1 MVILGIDPGTARCG
15 YGLVDDAKGQLNLI
29 ECGLVETPASSPLTD
44 RLQSIHARIR
54 QLIDMRHPEAVAV
67 EELFFAN
74 NAKTA
79 LAVGQARGVVLLA
92 AAASGV
98 PVAEYTPL
106 QVKQAVTGYGRADK
120 EQVRAMVKTIL
131 NLADLKGHDDAS
143 DALAIAIC
151 HAFSA
156 RLSEKLRSAAR

>member
-15 YGLVDDAKGQLNLI
+15 YGLIDEAEGRLVQI
-29 ECGLVETPASSPLTD
+29 ECGLIETPPAKPLLD
-44 RLQSIHARIR
+44 RLQAIHEGISK
-54 QLIDMRHPEAVAV
+54 LIDENSPGAIAV

-79 LAVGQARGVVLLA
+79 IAVGQARGVILLA
-92 AAASGV
+92 AALKGV
-98 PVAEYTPL
+98 EVAEYTPL

-120 EQVRAMVKTIL
+120 EQVRSMVKTIL

-156 RLSEKLRSAAR
+156 RLNEKLRRAAR

>member
-15 YGLVDDAKGQLNLI
+15 YGLINDAKGRLSLI
-29 ECGLVETPASSPLTD
+29 ECGLIETPPNSPLTD
-44 RLQSIHARIR
+44 RLLTIHTRLLE
-54 QLIDMRHPEAVAV
+54 LIDGQNPGSVAV
-67 EELFFAN
+67 EELFFAS

-79 LAVGQARGVVLLA
+79 LSVGQARGVILLA
-92 AAASGV
+92 AATSGV

-120 EQVRAMVKTIL
+120 EQVRSMVKTIL
-131 NLADLKGHDDAS
+131 KLQDLKGHDDAS

-156 RLSEKLRSAAR
+156 RMTDKLGSATR